1 MTRQLAQ
8 SPEDCYTYGKRRP
21 RPDDARSWS
30 SDGLW
35 MKTDWDFLH
44 IRVDKWER
52 IWYPKYM
59 NNRSYEN
66 MNIRKGNGMREFL
79 HNEEQLIDM
88 AELFKVF
95 GDSTRIKILCHL
107 FDGERYVQEI
117 ADLVGASQSA
127 VSHQL
132 KILKQ
137 AKLVKSRRQGKL
149 VGYSLADDH
158 VKTILGMAKDH
169 LEE

>member
-1 MTRQLAQ
+1 
-8 SPEDCYTYGKRRP
+8 
-21 RPDDARSWS
+21 
-30 SDGLW
+30 
-35 MKTDWDFLH
+35 MKDFLQ
-44 IRVDKWER
+44 
-52 IWYPKYM
+52 
-59 NNRSYEN
+59 
-66 MNIRKGNGMREFL
+66 
-79 HNEEQLIDM
+79 NEDQLIDM

-95 GDSTRIKILCHL
+95 GDSTRIRILCHL
-107 FDGERYVQEI
+107 FEGEHYVQEL
-117 ADLVGASQSA
+117 AELLGASQSA